1 MSCLIELCFL
11 FYVPHSSNNCNVVT
25 CIFTGFT
32 EIVHAVVQH
41 VLTYSLVLQK
51 NHTWPNGVNTEGSLR
66 ILALAPRLWKDL
78 SEDITLYLIHHTSR

>member
-1 MSCLIELCFL
+1 MSCLIGFCFL
-11 FYVPHSSNNCNVVT
+11 FNASHSSNTFNVVT

-41 VLTYSLVLQK
+41 VLTYSLALQR
-51 NHTWPNGVNTEGSLR
+51 NHTWPNCVNTEGLLR

-78 SEDITLYLIHHTSR
+78 SEDITL